1 MDLRSGAVQSLF
13 MAAAEFSD
21 LSVRQQRA
29 ALLAIAQKALEGYE
43 LRAERVR
50 LINSGFNATFRVDTD
65 KGEKFA
71 LRININSHRTPA
83 NVRAEVS
90 WTEALSREETLT
102 VARPQETLAGGLIGE
117 VRSEYFTSPRPVV
130 LYSWL
135 GGRDVCDVETSE
147 KFWATGVAMAHLH
160 AHTRQWVLPARASAP
175 RLDNPLWGAV
185 NRLDDHH
192 LPLPPADIAFLRSIL
207 DQSTTVINRVW
218 KGSDGQLIH
227 ADLHT
232 GNMKWYRGRLAVL
245 DFDDCGVGLPV
256 QDLAV
261 ATYYLRDN
269 QEYESALRE
278 GYGSVAALPL
288 VNADDFEWLVAHRNV
303 LLLTEVAGWVTAE
316 FKAILPKYAAASVRK
331 LRAFLE
337 TGLFSHQLS
346 D

>member
-1 MDLRSGAVQSLF
+1 VAV
-13 MAAAEFSD
+13 AKFSE

-29 ALLAIAQKALEGYE
+29 ALLAIAEKALEGYG
-43 LRAERVR
+43 LSAERVR

-65 KGEKFA
+65 TGERFA
-71 LRININSHRTPA
+71 LRININSHRTSA

-90 WTEALSREETLT
+90 WTEALSREEHIT
-102 VARPQETLAGGLIGE
+102 VARPQRTLTGGLMGE
-117 VRSEYFTSPRPVV
+117 VRSEYFTTPRPVV

-135 GGRDVCDVETSE
+135 GGRDVSEVETPE

-160 AHTRQWVLPARASAP
+160 EHTREWALPARACAP

-185 NRLDDHH
+185 DRLDAQH
-192 LPLPPADIAFLRSIL
+192 LPLPPADIVFLRSIL

-218 KGSDGQLIH
+218 KGSEEQLIH

-232 GNMKWYRGRLAVL
+232 GNLKWFRGRLAIL

-269 QEYESALRE
+269 REYESALRE
-278 GYGSVAALPL
+278 GYGSVSVLPS
-288 VNADDFEWLVAHRNV
+288 VSADDFEWLVAHRNI

-316 FKAILPKYAAASVRK
+316 FKAIVPKYAAASVRK
-331 LRAFLE
+331 LRTFMA
-337 TGLFSHQLS
+337 TGHFSHELS

>member
-13 MAAAEFSD
+13 MSAVEFSE

-29 ALLAIAQKALEGYE
+29 ALLAIAEKALKAYE
-43 LRAERVR
+43 LRAARIR
-50 LINSGFNATFRVDTD
+50 LINSGFNATFRVDTNQ
-65 KGEKFA
+65 GEKFA

-83 NVRAEVS
+83 NVRAEVA
-90 WTEALSREETLT
+90 WTEALSREETLM
-102 VARPQETLAGGLIGE
+102 VARPQETLSGGLIGE
-117 VRSEYFTSPRPVV
+117 VTSEYFNAPRPVV

-135 GGRDVCDVETSE
+135 GGRDVCDVETPE
-147 KFWATGVAMAHLH
+147 KLWATGVAMAHLH
-160 AHTRQWVLPARASAP
+160 THTREWALPARASAP

-185 NRLDDHH
+185 DRLDDQH

-218 KGSDGQLIH
+218 QASEGQLIH

-232 GNMKWYRGRLAVL
+232 GNMKWLRGRLAIL

-278 GYGSVAALPL
+278 GYSSIAALPS
-288 VNADDFEWLVAHRNV
+288 VSADDFEWLVAHRNV

-337 TGLFSHQLS
+337 TGHFSHELS